1 MLISIKHKKDDS
13 KLTSSSRYDLCDGTF
28 FFFGKTSITFQTL
41 ALQAMASTNDRLS
54 KEKQQDT
61 GDWSANVAAL
71 WAAALQTLLTQT
83 KETKFNN
90 TLAEKTSITNN
101 ITNTPRW
108 VYNIYIWINLI
119 TNHLS

>member
-1 MLISIKHKKDDS
+1 M
-13 KLTSSSRYDLCDGTF
+13 
-28 FFFGKTSITFQTL
+28 TFQTL

-83 KETKFNN
+83 KETKLNN
-90 TLAEKTSITNN
+90 TLAEKTSLTILL
-101 ITNTPRW
+101 ILQGG
-108 VYNIYIWINLI
+108 YIIYIWINLI

>member
-1 MLISIKHKKDDS
+1 M
-13 KLTSSSRYDLCDGTF
+13 TF
-28 FFFGKTSITFQTL
+28 RTL

-61 GDWSANVAAL
+61 GDWSANVAAS
-71 WAAALQTLLTQT
+71 WAAALQTLLTET